1 MCAVPVGHFFPFR
14 PSFGTARGAPSLQSR
29 FTQFAWPAQTSFPPG
44 APSNGLPPLLCE
56 TFRKILTE
64 PRIPSVS
71 FSWFFFLDSTP
82 SWCFLFPKD
91 AKLRRLFS

>member
-44 APSNGLPPLLCE
+44 APSKVSLLFCVKHFE
-56 TFRKILTE
+56 K
-64 PRIPSVS
+64 S
-71 FSWFFFLDSTP
+71 
-82 SWCFLFPKD
+82 
-91 AKLRRLFS
+91 